1 MKNYRQLI
9 KELPSKKVVMA
20 FGRFQ
25 PPTTGHELLVNAVK
39 KIAQKQGADHIIF
52 ASRTQDKKSNPLPVD
67 RKVYYLK
74 RMFPN
79 TNFVAANEEIRT
91 FIEAAKF
98 LSKKYKN
105 LVMLAGSDRVPE
117 YKRLL
122 ERYNGD
128 VFHFDTVEVVS
139 AGERDPDADNAS
151 GMSGT
156 KMREAAKKGDFQM
169 FKKGLPHTLT
179 ELDGKRLMNEIRQ
192 GLGMEAI
199 REQVK
204 FETNE
209 LREKYHAGEIFNV
222 GDKVTDGESIYE
234 VVDRGANYITVV
246 NENGDISKKWLD
258 SVQPTQVEEDVQPG
272 PAPEEISFKG
282 YETKNLHHSADA
294 TKAFE
299 STIQRY
305 NAGQIRDA
313 VAILNALKAT
323 DTYMKINDY
332 HLEQGVA
339 PDRKD
344 LAIWK
349 EAHGKA
355 RESLNK
361 IGEFMHHMDYWH
373 NHEHE
378 IQGMETKFTPATAGE
393 EIADSYTP
401 EGQLTEMKFSA
412 SDKIKVA
419 RVIAT
424 ALGIE
429 DVEKSSNPE
438 QLVNNALRKVRS
450 KPMRPEYIGV
460 LHNMLQTAREADIKF
475 DEKLVPQK
483 ANEATEYWKKP
494 SFIKRMSD
502 AAKRERLAREKKEAE
517 QKKQV
522 KEDAELEE
530 AVKLGSKV
538 QIHAP
543 GKDYHGE
550 VGHVGEIRHGAYK
563 GAPKTYTVD
572 YGDRKS
578 IQLDK
583 KNVKLHKEET
593 ELEEAAKTKP
603 IDIKT
608 LMKRISIRDAEGV
621 TEPDQDD
628 LGGPSDNDKDNES
641 DIDAEVQPSAPTATE
656 VGHSIAPG
664 ETAQQRRM
672 KIKYVHEETEEP
684 GEDAE
689 EDKELTQE
697 LDSITDKEIDKIV
710 DEIDDEDD
718 IIDAYDDAELA
729 IIDDET
735 GEHIEDVEDKEVK
748 EETLNEVLSRI
759 ERMKAKARFAR
770 TKSKRER
777 KVRIA
782 LKSRSSNETIN
793 SRARRLAVAL
803 MKKRLARK
811 PLAQLSIGE
820 KERIERAIK
829 KRKAIVNRLAMKLAP
844 RVRKI
849 EQNRLAHKSYTK

>member
-1 MKNYRQLI
+1 
-9 KELPSKKVVMA
+9 MA

-179 ELDGKRLMNEIRQ
+179 DLDGKRLMNEIRQ
-192 GLGMEAI
+192 GMGIDAI
-199 REQVK
+199 KEHVK

-246 NENGDISKKWLD
+246 NESGEISKKWLD
-258 SVQPTQVEEDVQPG
+258 SVQPTRVEEDVQPG

-282 YETKNLHHSADA
+282 YVSKNLHHSADA
-294 TKAFE
+294 TKAFQ

-305 NAGQIRDA
+305 NAGQIKDA

-332 HLEQGVA
+332 HLEQGEA
-339 PDRKD
+339 PDQQDLEVWKD
-344 LAIWK
+344 S
-349 EAHGKA
+349 HNKA
-355 RESLNK
+355 RESLNR

-378 IQGMETKFTPATAGE
+378 IQGMETNYTPATQGQ

-401 EGQLTEMKFSA
+401 EGQLTEMKFSS

-419 RVIAT
+419 RVIAS
-424 ALGIE
+424 ALGVE

-438 QLVNNALRKVRS
+438 FLINTGLRKVRS
-450 KPMRPEYIGV
+450 KPMRPEYISV
-460 LHNMLQTAREADIKF
+460 LHNMLQTAAEAGIKY

-483 ANEATEYWKKP
+483 VEEGKDYTVTVNHYVRDGEKRTQTDHEYIVKNANDYKHAKHIAMQKHEKKVGPLKPGHSYGASNMSVKELHKEETTPYWKKP
-494 SFIKRMSD
+494 SWQKKMAD
-502 AAKRERLAREKKEAE
+502 AAKRERLAREKKEKEAG
-517 QKKQV
+517 QV
-522 KEDAELEE
+522 
-530 AVKLGSKV
+530 
-538 QIHAP
+538 
-543 GKDYHGE
+543 
-550 VGHVGEIRHGAYK
+550 
-563 GAPKTYTVD
+563 
-572 YGDRKS
+572 
-578 IQLDK
+578 
-583 KNVKLHKEET
+583 KEET
-593 ELEEAAKTKP
+593 EEIIDEALSAKLKAMLKKMRITDDQGVIEIGDEE
-603 IDIKT
+603 
-608 LMKRISIRDAEGV
+608 V
-621 TEPDQDD
+621 
-628 LGGPSDNDKDNES
+628 KDNES
-641 DIDAEVQPSAPTATE
+641 DIDAEVQPEAPKETE

-664 ETAQQRRM
+664 STAQHRRM
-672 KIKYVHEETEEP
+672 KVAYVHEETEEQ
-684 GEDAE
+684 EDDDDLADE
-689 EDKELTQE
+689 LDDIDDKEM
-697 LDSITDKEIDKIV
+697 DKIV
-710 DEIDDEDD
+710 DEIEDEDD
-718 IIDAYDDAELA
+718 IIDVYDDSELA
-729 IIDDET
+729 IVDDET
-735 GEHIEDVEDKEVK
+735 GEHLDDVEDKDVK
-748 EETLNEVLSRI
+748 EETLNEVLSRM

-770 TKSKRER
+770 TKTKRER

-793 SRARRLAVAL
+793 SRARRLAVKL
-803 MKKRLARK
+803 MKQRLARK

-820 KERIERAIK
+820 KERIERALK

-849 EQNRLAHKSYTK
+849 EQNRLAHKTYTK